1 MSDLAPDSRY
11 KIALVEQNDECQMV
25 VVGWDAP
32 LCTFFFQ
39 VWEED
44 DETDEEPL
52 VWGGYELGEMR
63 VLEELQERV
72 GRHSSRNSRE
82 AERGFRPSLGSF
94 SAPAGGQ
101 EILGGLGGLLT
112 SGPAP

>member
-72 GRHSSRNSRE
+72 GPY
-82 AERGFRPSLGSF
+82 AVIP
-94 SAPAGGQ
+94 P
-101 EILGGLGGLLT
+101 EILEKLREDFDRPWAPSQHQQAARKFLEDLGGC
-112 SGPAP
+112 